1 MARLTNQAPR
11 QQLIEAAIELFMEKG
26 FNQVTTR
33 DLAERTGLSR
43 SHLYHYFSDWKEL
56 QKAAFTEFASQ
67 ELASV
72 ESILQIEDKHDA
84 VLSMIIFLLPAEQ
97 DSSWKLWI
105 DLWNAAQHDGEMAKL
120 YLERQQ
126 KWPDVMALLLAA
138 GQQTGAFSL
147 AQPAR
152 SARQV
157 VALLNGYADLLLLDE
172 NHRDDTIAALLE
184 GVDLLL
190 QPDRS
195 FQNAVATV
203 CAGLKQGFVAAS
215 P

>member
-1 MARLTNQAPR
+1 MARLTNQTPR
-11 QQLIEAAIELFMEKG
+11 KQLIEAAIELFMEKG

-72 ESILQIEDKHDA
+72 ESILKIEDKHDA

-105 DLWNAAQHDGEMAKL
+105 DLWNAAQHDGGMAKL
-120 YLERQQ
+120 YIERQQ
-126 KWPDVMALLLAA
+126 KWPDVMAFLLEA

-147 AQPAR
+147 TQPAR
-152 SARQV
+152 AARQV

-172 NHRDDTIAALLE
+172 NHREEIIAELLE

-203 CAGLKQGFVAAS
+203 TAGLKQGFVAVVR
-215 P
+215 

>member
-1 MARLTNQAPR
+1 MPRPANQTLR
-11 QQLIEAAIELFMEKG
+11 KQLIEAAIELFMEKG

-43 SHLYHYFSDWKEL
+43 SHLYHYFSDWKKL

-72 ESILQIEDKHDA
+72 ENILAIEDKHDA
-84 VLSMIIFLLPAEQ
+84 MLTLIISLLPAKQ

-120 YLERQQ
+120 YIERQQ
-126 KWPDVMALLLAA
+126 KWPDVMASLLEA
-138 GQQTGAFSL
+138 GRQSGAFAL
-147 AQPAR
+147 TQPAR
-152 SARQV
+152 AARQV
-157 VALLNGYADLLLLDE
+157 VALLNGYADLLRLDE
-172 NHRDDTIAALLE
+172 NQREETITELLE

-190 QPDRS
+190 KPDRS
-195 FQNAVATV
+195 FQSAVATV
-203 CAGLKQGFVAAS
+203 VAGLEQ
-215 P
+215 